1 MNATYC
7 LDNKKKILKEL
18 LEILSVI
25 LLSSVKM
32 GIGGIPLSFVYKFSV
47 LKSITTTS
55 FGGCIG
61 SFVFVN
67 LSDVLLKMLHKWGI
81 FKPKQK
87 VKKKFTFSNR
97 LVVNIKRKFGLLG
110 ISAVTPLFLSF
121 PFGCFLAVRYFKDKK
136 KITAYMFASTI
147 FWSVTISLIK
157 TFL

>member
-1 MNATYC
+1 
-7 LDNKKKILKEL
+7 LKEY

-32 GIGGIPLSFVYKFSV
+32 GIGGIPLSFVYKFSL

-55 FGGCIG
+55 LGGCLG
-61 SFVFVN
+61 AFVFVN
-67 LSDVLLKMLHKWGI
+67 LSDGILKLLDRWGI
-81 FKPKQK
+81 FRPKK
-87 VKKKFTFSNR
+87 KIKKKFTYSNR
-97 LVVNIKRKFGLLG
+97 LVVNIKRRFGLLG

-136 KITAYMFASTI
+136 KITAYMFGSTI

>member
-1 MNATYC
+1 M
-7 LDNKKKILKEL
+7 KEY
-18 LEILSVI
+18 LEILSVV

-55 FGGCIG
+55 FGGCLG
-61 SFVFVN
+61 AFAFVN
-67 LSDVLLKMLHKWGI
+67 LSDGILKLLAKWGL
-81 FKPKQK
+81 FKPKEK
-87 VKKKFTFSNR
+87 VKKKFTFTNR
-97 LVVNIKRKFGLLG
+97 SVVNIKKKFGLLG
-110 ISAVTPLFLSF
+110 ISVITPLFLSF

-136 KITAYMFASTI
+136 KITAYMFGSTI